1 MGKKVLI
8 IGGPGTGKSTTL
20 KALEKEGYTCY
31 PEISREVTLDAQ
43 KNGIEQ
49 LFLTDPLLFSQRLL
63 EGRINQFKKAE
74 MQEGTVFIDRGIPD
88 VTAYLDYK
96 KDTYPTYF
104 KEANLQY
111 RYDLVF
117 LFPFWEDIY
126 VGDNERYENRTE
138 AKEIQA
144 FLEQTYRNLG
154 YDLIA
159 VPQDNVA
166 NRVNFIL
173 SRC

>member
-20 KALEKEGYTCY
+20 KALEKKGYTCY
-31 PEISREVTLDAQ
+31 PEISREVILDAQ
-43 KNGIEQ
+43 KKGIEQ

-63 EGRINQFKKAE
+63 EGRIDQFKKAE
-74 MQEGTVFIDRGIPD
+74 IQKDTVFIDRGIPD

-96 KDTYPTYF
+96 KDIYPTYF

-117 LFPFWEDIY
+117 LFPIWEDIY
-126 VGDNERYENRTE
+126 MRDNERYENLTE
-138 AKEIQA
+138 AKEIQV

-159 VPQDNVA
+159 VPQDNVN

-173 SRC
+173 SHC